1 MNQTLPID
9 TAERILEA
17 SPSRLVVMLYDEA
30 LKNLETAVDATARG
44 AIETRC
50 HAVNRAIEIVCHLY
64 LTLDIEQGG
73 VIAEKLG
80 AIYRFVLARLP
91 QTNIANDAEPARE
104 AIRLLTPMRASWHE
118 LDERIQAS
126 VAASE
131 SRMAQPMAA
140 VAAMGA

>member
-9 TAERILEA
+9 TVERILEA

-30 LKNLETAVDATARG
+30 LKNLETAVAAVACGD
-44 AIETRC
+44 IETRC

-64 LTLDIEQGG
+64 LTLDTEQGG

-118 LDERIQAS
+118 LDERIEAS
-126 VAASE
+126 VATSE
-131 SRMAQPMAA
+131 SRMAQPRAA
-140 VAAMGA
+140 AAAMGA

>member
-1 MNQTLPID
+1 MNQTLAID
-9 TAERILEA
+9 TVERILVA
-17 SPSRLVVMLYDEA
+17 SPSRLIVMLYDEA
-30 LKNLETAVDATARG
+30 LKNLETAVAAVERG
-44 AIETRC
+44 DIETRC

-64 LTLDIEQGG
+64 LTLDNEQGG

-118 LDERIQAS
+118 LDERIEAS
-126 VAASE
+126 VAVSE
-131 SRMAQPMAA
+131 SRMSQPMAA
-140 VAAMGA
+140 AAAMGA